1 MKNRFRNFRKLAK
14 TVCAAAAAAALHTPC
29 AQAAFGD
36 SVYLVYL
43 NPFKVQEQEVLAR
56 RAGYVPPAIPA
67 VVEKSEQE
75 KYILGNIDRFLRSP
89 GVDAVRQSLVRD
101 FSLSDVEEKPLGIPA
116 FTARLNAREL
126 RALELSDQ
134 VVSVTRVYPDRQ
146 AAEFS
151 GWSDYKD
158 WNEIV
163 PWGKQAVGAD
173 DDITVS
179 DTRFF
184 LVDSHINS
192 RAMAN
197 EINLIS
203 TDSKPDDYN
212 GHAAAVLSVAVAKRN
227 NYGVRGINPGQP
239 VVHLGLSSLSDI
251 DMIMGIARIASIAEW
266 MGQFATLNLSFNK
279 LSWDLES
286 SVFRHDGVVG
296 KVVRR
301 ASGRLFVTQSAGNND
316 SNACLAS
323 FGYEGAARANDG
335 IMVVGGTDQ
344 SGGRYPQPTNS
355 CDFDSKSRSNYGSC
369 VEAWA
374 PGWKMSIMNE
384 RGIINGYDEKVC
396 STTGTSFAA
405 PIVAAIAA
413 RYGDASTRPI
423 EREAYIRNSLVFT
436 GHHENAPDSN
446 LPIMQVRY
454 SPFNRHNIPQR
465 LPVSGVFSKTHT
477 ENLDSL
483 IDEKFYGG
491 IHWNAHGGWGSVVLD
506 LGTRRNI
513 TGVRVMIRS
522 SADGGMLNF
531 AVHGGNSLIN
541 LGARRAEIPPN
552 PIAYLNTTD
561 QFDLTPY
568 YIPVGGNY
576 RYVMI
581 EAANMASWLS
591 YSEVEVYGY

>member
-1 MKNRFRNFRKLAK
+1 M
-14 TVCAAAAAAALHTPC
+14 
-29 AQAAFGD
+29 
-36 SVYLVYL
+36 
-43 NPFKVQEQEVLAR
+43 
-56 RAGYVPPAIPA
+56 
-67 VVEKSEQE
+67 
-75 KYILGNIDRFLRSP
+75 
-89 GVDAVRQSLVRD
+89 DAVRQSLVRD
-101 FSLSDVEEKPLGIPA
+101 LALRDVEEKPLPIPA
-116 FTARLNAREL
+116 FTARLNSREV
-126 RALELSDQ
+126 RALSASDQ
-134 VVSVTRVYPDRQ
+134 VVSVTRVYPDKQ
-146 AAEFS
+146 IAEFS
-151 GWSDYKD
+151 GWSDRTD
-158 WNEIV
+158 GNEII

-184 LVDSHINS
+184 LVDGPYKNTTLT
-192 RAMAN
+192 ALAD

-203 TDSKPDDYN
+203 TEGDQSSSDFFDD
-212 GHAAAVLSVAVAKRN
+212 HAPAVISLAAGKRN
-227 NYGVRGINPGQP
+227 NSRIRGINPGQP
-239 VVHLGLSSLSDI
+239 VVHIGIDQPNLSDI
-251 DMIMGIARIASIAEW
+251 RMITEIARIASMAEW
-266 MGQFATLNLSFNK
+266 MGQFATLNLSFNQ
-279 LSWDLES
+279 LATSQES
-286 SVFRHDGVVG
+286 NIFKHDGVVG
-296 KVVRR
+296 KIVRR
-301 ASGRLFVTQSAGNND
+301 ASGRLFVTQSAGNSD
-316 SNACLAS
+316 TNACLSS
-323 FGYEGAARANDG
+323 FGYQGTAKANDG

-344 SGGRYPQPTNS
+344 LGQRY
-355 CDFDSKSRSNYGSC
+355 SKTDQQCAFTVDKRSSYGPC

-374 PGWKMSIMNE
+374 PGQEMTTVGEYGN
-384 RGIINGYDEKVC
+384 VC
-396 STTGTSFAA
+396 NATGTSFAA

-446 LPIMQVRY
+446 LPIMQAKY
-454 SPFNRHNIPQR
+454 SPFNRHNIPHR

-477 ENLDSL
+477 ANLDSL
-483 IDEKFYGG
+483 IDEQFYGG

-506 LGTRRNI
+506 LGSQRNI

-531 AVHGGNSLIN
+531 AVHGGNSLID